1 MMQKAEKKEA
11 IEKVRRVFGEYIKSS
26 PYMELLWS
34 EKLGYVL
41 MSIDE
46 RSSEIMESRVVTD
59 AENLCRCL
67 INEIAQKVLEGMEKD
82 RDTYELS
89 SLEHEEFEKE
99 LKPYRDQLLEY
110 AHLFENL
117 CGEG

>member
-1 MMQKAEKKEA
+1 MMQKAEKNEA
-11 IEKVRRVFGEYIKSS
+11 IEKVRRVFEDYIKAS

-67 INEIAQKVLEGMEKD
+67 INEIAQKALEAMEKD
-82 RDTYELS
+82 RDTYELPS
-89 SLEHEEFEKE
+89 SDRAEIEKE
-99 LKPYRDQLLEY
+99 LGLYMDQLPEY

>member
-1 MMQKAEKKEA
+1 MMHKTEKNEA
-11 IEKVRRVFGEYIKSS
+11 VEKVRRVFEEYIKAS

-46 RSSEIMESRVVTD
+46 RSSEVMESRVVTD

-67 INEIAQKVLEGMEKD
+67 VNEIAQKALKTMGKD
-82 RDTYELS
+82 HDTYELS
-89 SLEHEEFEKE
+89 SFECAEVGKE
-99 LKPYRDQLLEY
+99 LKPYMNELPEY
-110 AHLFENL
+110 AYLFENL
-117 CGEG
+117 RSES